1 MVKRV
6 AIIDKNKCKPNHC
19 GNYWCIGA
27 CPVNRTGEEC
37 IIKDENIKKAAII
50 EEMCIGCGICLK
62 CPFDAIQIVNLPE
75 ELKESPIHRFG
86 INSFRLYGLPLP
98 KKNTILGILG
108 RNGIGKT
115 TALQILSKL
124 LKPNLGEYN
133 KEINEEDIIKLY
145 SNNIL
150 GDYLKNLFNNKIKI
164 SYKPQRIEL
173 LNNLYRDNII
183 DLLKKIDERN
193 LSEKLIE
200 ELNLED
206 LKNRKLNELSGGEL
220 QKTAIIACL
229 IKDADIYYFDEPMSF
244 LDITTRMKVS
254 RIIKKLTLNKS
265 VIIIEHDL
273 TSLDYISDEI
283 QIVYGR
289 ETAYGIFSKIK
300 STARGINEYLEGYLP
315 EENIRFRDYSIKFSE
330 SPIEKEVHKEK
341 LFEFPELKKSYSNFA
356 LDIKGGKVN
365 KGEVICVVGANGLGK
380 TTFLKLLAGL
390 EKPDNCKLNKINIS
404 YKPQYL
410 DNNNES
416 TVLEYLQGIA
426 KENFNS
432 GWYKQN
438 VFEKLNLGKLINNKI
453 RELSGGELQKVYI
466 AASLSKD
473 CELIA
478 MDEPSAFIDVEDR
491 LKVAEIIKDFVMKKE
506 CSALIVD
513 HDIQFIDYLADSIL
527 VFKGT
532 AGKKGE
538 VEGIL
543 NKREGMNLV
552 LKNLDITYRKDK
564 TSFRPRINKIGSQLD
579 LQQRKKGE
587 YYYL

>member
-1 MVKRV
+1 
-6 AIIDKNKCKPNHC
+6 
-19 GNYWCIGA
+19 
-27 CPVNRTGEEC
+27 
-37 IIKDENIKKAAII
+37 
-50 EEMCIGCGICLK
+50 
-62 CPFDAIQIVNLPE
+62 
-75 ELKESPIHRFG
+75 
-86 INSFRLYGLPLP
+86 
-98 KKNTILGILG
+98 
-108 RNGIGKT
+108 
-115 TALQILSKL
+115 
-124 LKPNLGEYN
+124 
-133 KEINEEDIIKLY
+133 
-145 SNNIL
+145 
-150 GDYLKNLFNNKIKI
+150 
-164 SYKPQRIEL
+164 
-173 LNNLYRDNII
+173 
-183 DLLKKIDERN
+183 
-193 LSEKLIE
+193 
-200 ELNLED
+200 
-206 LKNRKLNELSGGEL
+206 
-220 QKTAIIACL
+220 
-229 IKDADIYYFDEPMSF
+229 
-244 LDITTRMKVS
+244 
-254 RIIKKLTLNKS
+254 
-265 VIIIEHDL
+265 
-273 TSLDYISDEI
+273 
-283 QIVYGR
+283 
-289 ETAYGIFSKIK
+289 
-300 STARGINEYLEGYLP
+300 
-315 EENIRFRDYSIKFSE
+315 
-330 SPIEKEVHKEK
+330 
-341 LFEFPELKKSYSNFA
+341 
-356 LDIKGGKVN
+356 
-365 KGEVICVVGANGLGK
+365 
-380 TTFLKLLAGL
+380 
-390 EKPDNCKLNKINIS
+390 
-404 YKPQYL
+404 
-410 DNNNES
+410 
-416 TVLEYLQGIA
+416 LQGIA